1 MPDLAP
7 FDPGLLVRTLAK
19 HRVEY
24 VLIGALAARM
34 FGFPR
39 VTADADITPSRA
51 PDNLARLAG
60 ALRELDAKIYSETIP
75 EGLAFD
81 CSPAMLA
88 RGDTWNLITRSGR
101 LDVMFAPAGT
111 TGYADL
117 ASAAVHFEVF
127 DQDLLV
133 ARLEDILRSK
143 EATGRPKD
151 RQDAMVIRAMLQNP
165 PPAES

>member
-1 MPDLAP
+1 VPDLAP
-7 FDPGLLVRTLAK
+7 FDPELLVRTLAK

-24 VLIGALAARM
+24 VLIGALAARL

-39 VTADADITPSRA
+39 VTADADITPARD

-60 ALRELDAKIYSETIP
+60 ALRELEARIYTETIP

-81 CSPAMLA
+81 CTPAMLA

-111 TGYADL
+111 QGYAEL
-117 ASAAVHFEVF
+117 AASAVHFEVF
-127 DQDLLV
+127 DQDLRV

-143 EATGRPKD
+143 EAAGRPRD
-151 RQDAMVIRAMLQNP
+151 RQDAMLIRAMLQNP
-165 PPAES
+165 PS